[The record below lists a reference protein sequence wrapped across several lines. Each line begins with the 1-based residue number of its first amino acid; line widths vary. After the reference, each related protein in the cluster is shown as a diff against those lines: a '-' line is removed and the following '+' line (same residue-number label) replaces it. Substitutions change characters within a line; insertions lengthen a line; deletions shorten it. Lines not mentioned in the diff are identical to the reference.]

1 MSVQDADSPDGHQQF
16 IREGHH
22 VKWPNIVP
30 PAPEDPPEPDPAP
43 VEKIVSLAVRVNGEP
58 VEVVHQPDP
67 APDEWAAL
75 LKAYKALKGSR

>member
-1 MSVQDADSPDGHQQF
+1 MHNSAPPGGRVCAGGRPPAVAQGQALCCHTL
-16 IREGHH
+16 
-22 VKWPNIVP
+22 WPNIVP

-67 APDEWAAL
+67 APDE
-75 LKAYKALKGSR
+75 